1 MRRTIFTLI
10 MLCIATLTLQA
21 QDVWTAAGSST
32 LFGSHWDETDTRNDL
47 IDKGNGIW
55 ELTKTDCILEKNV
68 KYELKVLKNHNWAE
82 SYPQT
87 SANYVFMVEETGT
100 YNVTIQFNE
109 TNYEVGV
116 ITKKTG
122 DAVIGEKTWTVAGFG
137 TILGIEWDP
146 KATEND
152 MIKQDDN
159 VTYILTKTDLTLAI
173 GTYKYK
179 ICANHGWAENYG
191 DEKDSEGNASVF
203 ITKDGIYDLT
213 FTFNSKTHEVSC
225 DATRKADAII
235 EKIWSVAGSEG
246 LFETAWDEQS
256 TANEMTKQE
265 NNIYI
270 LEKKGINLNA
280 QTYEYKVC
288 SNHDWTESYGADPSG
303 RGNAILTIT
312 EAGTYDVTFTFN
324 SVTKE
329 VSATAVR
336 TDTDGISQI
345 AGDVKAKSVV
355 FNLQGHRVST
365 PKQGVYIINGKKV
378 VVK

>member
-1 MRRTIFTLI
+1 MRRTIFTFI
-10 MLCIATLTLQA
+10 MLCFVTLTLQA

-32 LFGSHWDETDTRNDL
+32 IFGSNWNETDTSNDL
-47 IDKGNGIW
+47 TDKGDGIW
-55 ELTKTDCILEKNV
+55 ELTKTGCILEQNV
-68 KYELKVLKNHNWAE
+68 KNELKVLKNHSWAE
-82 SYPQT
+82 SYPA
-87 SANYVFMVEETGT
+87 ANYVFTVKETGT
-100 YNVTIQFNE
+100 YSVTIQFNANNFE
-109 TNYEVGV
+109 INVKT
-116 ITKKTG
+116 TKTG

-312 EAGTYDVTFTFN
+312 EAGIYDVTFTFN

-345 AGDVKAKSVV
+345 AGDVKAKNVV
-355 FNLQGHRVST
+355 FNLQGHCVST

>member
-32 LFGSHWDETDTRNDL
+32 LFGSHWDATDTNNDL
-47 IDKGNGIW
+47 TPLGNGIW

-68 KYELKVLKNHNWAE
+68 KNELKVLKNHNWAE

-87 SANYVFMVEETGT
+87 NYVFTVEEIGT

-109 TNYEVGV
+109 NTYEVGV

-122 DAVIGEKTWTVAGFG
+122 DAVIGEKTWTVAGSPE
-137 TILGIEWDP
+137 ILGKDWDET
-146 KATEND
+146 ATEND
-152 MIKQDDN
+152 MIKQEDN
-159 VTYILTKTDLTLAI
+159 VTYILTKTDLTLAL

-179 ICANHGWAENYG
+179 ICANHGWSENYG
-191 DEKDSEGNASVF
+191 DDTDPEGNAS
-203 ITKDGIYDLT
+203 IYIAADGIYDLT
-213 FTFNSKTHEVSC
+213 FTFNTDTHEVSC
-225 DATRKADAII
+225 VPTRKADAII
-235 EKIWSVAGSEG
+235 EKIWSVAGNEG

-265 NNIYI
+265 NNIYV
-270 LEKKGINLNA
+270 LVKKGISLNA

-288 SNHDWTESYGADPSG
+288 SNHDWTESYGADPLG
-303 RGNAILTIT
+303 IDNAILIIP

-324 SVTKE
+324 QATKE

>member
-32 LFGSHWDETDTRNDL
+32 LFGSNWNETDTSNDL
-47 IDKGNGIW
+47 TDKGDGIW
-55 ELTKTDCILEKNV
+55 ELTKTGCILEQNV
-68 KYELKVLKNHNWAE
+68 KNEFKVVKNHSWVE
-82 SYPQT
+82 SYPA
-87 SANYVFMVEETGT
+87 ANYVFTVKETGT
-100 YNVTIQFNE
+100 YSVTIQFNANNFE
-109 TNYEVGV
+109 INVKT
-116 ITKKTG
+116 TKTG

>member
-32 LFGSHWDETDTRNDL
+32 LFGSHWDATDTNNDL
-47 IDKGNGIW
+47 TPLGNGIW

-68 KYELKVLKNHNWAE
+68 KNELKVLKNHNWAE

-87 SANYVFMVEETGT
+87 NYVFTVEETGT

-122 DAVIGEKTWTVAGFG
+122 DAVIGEKTWTVAGSPE
-137 TILGIEWDP
+137 ILGKDWDET
-146 KATEND
+146 ATEND
-152 MIKQDDN
+152 MIKQEDN
-159 VTYILTKTDLTLAI
+159 VTYILTKTDLTLAL

-179 ICANHGWAENYG
+179 ICANHGWSENYG
-191 DEKDSEGNASVF
+191 DDTDPEGNAS
-203 ITKDGIYDLT
+203 IYIAADGIYDLT
-213 FTFNSKTHEVSC
+213 FTFNTDTHEVSC
-225 DATRKADAII
+225 VPTRKADAII
-235 EKIWSVAGSEG
+235 EKIWSVAGNEG

-265 NNIYI
+265 NYIYV
-270 LEKKGINLNA
+270 LVKKGISLNA

-288 SNHDWTESYGADPSG
+288 SNHDWTESYGADPLG
-303 RGNAILTIT
+303 IDNAILIIP

-324 SVTKE
+324 QATKE

>member
-32 LFGSHWDETDTRNDL
+32 LFGSHWDATDTNNDL
-47 IDKGNGIW
+47 TPLGNGIW

-68 KYELKVLKNHNWAE
+68 KNELKVLKNHNWAE

-87 SANYVFMVEETGT
+87 NYVFTVEETGT

-109 TNYEVGV
+109 NTYEVGV

-122 DAVIGEKTWTVAGFG
+122 DAVIGEKTWTVAGSPE
-137 TILGIEWDP
+137 ILGKDWDETT
-146 KATEND
+146 TEND
-152 MIKQDDN
+152 MIKQEDN
-159 VTYILTKTDLTLAI
+159 VTYILTKTDLTLAL

-179 ICANHGWAENYG
+179 ICANHGWSENYG
-191 DEKDSEGNASVF
+191 DDTDPEGNAS
-203 ITKDGIYDLT
+203 IYIAADGIYDLT
-213 FTFNSKTHEVSC
+213 FTFNTDTHEVSC
-225 DATRKADAII
+225 VPTRKADAII
-235 EKIWSVAGSEG
+235 EKIWSVAGNEG

-265 NNIYI
+265 NYIYV
-270 LEKKGINLNA
+270 LVKKGISLNA

-288 SNHDWTESYGADPSG
+288 SNHDWTESYGADPLG
-303 RGNAILTIT
+303 IDNAILIIP

-324 SVTKE
+324 QATKE

>member
-1 MRRTIFTLI
+1 MRRTIFTLF

-32 LFGSHWDETDTRNDL
+32 LFGSHWDETDTNNDL
-47 IDKGNGIW
+47 TDKGNGIW
-55 ELTKTDCILEKNV
+55 ELTKTDCILEQNV
-68 KYELKVLKNHNWAE
+68 KNEFKVVKNHSWAE
-82 SYPQT
+82 SYPA
-87 SANYVFMVEETGT
+87 ANYVFTVKETGT
-100 YNVTIQFNE
+100 YSVTIQFDANNC
-109 TNYEVGV
+109 TINVK
-116 ITKKTG
+116 TKKTG

-137 TILGIEWDP
+137 VILGIEWDP

-152 MIKQDDN
+152 MIKQEDN
-159 VTYILTKTDLTLAI
+159 VTYILTKTNLTLAI

-191 DEKDSEGNASVF
+191 DDNDSEGNASIF

-225 DATRKADAII
+225 EPTKKADAII
-235 EKIWSVAGSEG
+235 EKIWSVAGNEG
-246 LFETAWDEQS
+246 LFETAWDELS

-270 LEKKGINLNA
+270 LEKKGISLNA

-288 SNHDWTESYGADPSG
+288 SNHDWTESYGADPFG
-303 RGNAILTIT
+303 IDNAILVI
-312 EAGTYDVTFTFN
+312 EKAGTYDVTFTFN
-324 SVTKE
+324 QATKE

-345 AGDVKAKSVV
+345 AGDVKAKNVI

>member
-32 LFGSHWDETDTRNDL
+32 LFGSNWNETDTSNDL
-47 IDKGNGIW
+47 TDKGDGIW
-55 ELTKTDCILEKNV
+55 ELTKTGCILEQNV
-68 KYELKVLKNHNWAE
+68 KNELKVLKNHSWAE
-82 SYPQT
+82 SYPA
-87 SANYVFMVEETGT
+87 ANYVFTVKETGT
-100 YNVTIQFNE
+100 YSVTIQFNANNFE
-109 TNYEVGV
+109 INVKT
-116 ITKKTG
+116 TKTG

-312 EAGTYDVTFTFN
+312 EAGIYDVTFTFN

-345 AGDVKAKSVV
+345 AGDVKAKNVV

-365 PKQGVYIINGKKV
+365 PKQGVYVINGKKV

>member
-32 LFGSHWDETDTRNDL
+32 LFGSHWDATDTNNDL
-47 IDKGNGIW
+47 TPLGNGIW
-55 ELTKTDCILEKNV
+55 ELTKTGCILEKNV
-68 KYELKVLKNHNWAE
+68 KNELKVLKNHNWAE
-82 SYPQT
+82 SHPQT
-87 SANYVFMVEETGT
+87 NYVFTVEETGT

-109 TNYEVGV
+109 NTYEVGV

-122 DAVIGEKTWTVAGFG
+122 DAVIGEKTWTVAGSPE
-137 TILGIEWDP
+137 ILGKDWDET
-146 KATEND
+146 ATEND
-152 MIKQDDN
+152 MIKQEDN
-159 VTYILTKTDLTLAI
+159 VTYILTKTDLTLAL

-179 ICANHGWAENYG
+179 ICANHGWSENYG
-191 DEKDSEGNASVF
+191 DDTDPEGNAS
-203 ITKDGIYDLT
+203 IYIAADGIYDLT
-213 FTFNSKTHEVSC
+213 FTFNTDTHEVSC
-225 DATRKADAII
+225 VPTRKADAII
-235 EKIWSVAGSEG
+235 EKIWSVAGNEG

-265 NNIYI
+265 NNIYV
-270 LEKKGINLNA
+270 LVKKGISLNA

-288 SNHDWTESYGADPSG
+288 SNHDWTESYGADPLG
-303 RGNAILTIT
+303 TDNAILIIP

-324 SVTKE
+324 QATKE

-345 AGDVKAKSVV
+345 AGDVKAKNVV

>member
-32 LFGSHWDETDTRNDL
+32 LFGSHWDATDTNNDL
-47 IDKGNGIW
+47 SDKGNGIW

-68 KYELKVLKNHNWAE
+68 KNELKVLKNHNWAE

-87 SANYVFMVEETGT
+87 NYVFMVEETGT
-100 YNVTIQFNE
+100 YNVTIQFNANNF
-109 TNYEVGV
+109 TINVK
-116 ITKKTG
+116 TTKTG

-137 TILGIEWDP
+137 AILGKEWDP
-146 KATEND
+146 EATENE
-152 MIKQDDN
+152 MIKQEDN
-159 VTYILTKTDLTLAI
+159 VTYILTKTDLTLAL

-179 ICANHGWAENYG
+179 ICANHGWSENYG
-191 DEKDSEGNASVF
+191 DDTDPEGNAS
-203 ITKDGIYDLT
+203 IYIAADGIYDLT
-213 FTFNSKTHEVSC
+213 FTFNTDTHEVSC
-225 DATRKADAII
+225 VPTRKADAII
-235 EKIWSVAGSEG
+235 EKIWSVAGNEG

-265 NNIYI
+265 NNIYV
-270 LEKKGINLNA
+270 LVKKGISLNA

-288 SNHDWTESYGADPSG
+288 SNHDWTESYGADPLG
-303 RGNAILTIT
+303 IDNAILIIP
-312 EAGTYDVTFTFN
+312 EAGIYDVTFTFN

>member
-21 QDVWTAAGSST
+21 QTAWTAAGSST
-32 LFGSHWDETDTRNDL
+32 LFGSHWDETDTNNDL
-47 IDKGNGIW
+47 IDKGDGIW
-55 ELTKTDCILEKNV
+55 ELTKTGCILEQNV
-68 KYELKVLKNHNWAE
+68 KNELKVLKNHNWYIE
-82 SYPQT
+82 VYPKKD
-87 SANYVFMVEETGT
+87 NYVFKVEETGI
-100 YNVTIQFNE
+100 YDVTIQFDANNF
-109 TNYEVGV
+109 TINVK
-116 ITKKTG
+116 TTKTG
-122 DAVIGEKTWTVAGFG
+122 DAVIGEKTWTVVGFKA
-137 TILGIEWDP
+137 ILGKNWDQT
-146 KATEND
+146 ATEND

-246 LFETAWDEQS
+246 LFETAWDKQS
-256 TANEMTKQE
+256 TANEMTKQK
-265 NNIYI
+265 NNIYV
-270 LEKKGINLNA
+270 LVKKGISLNA

-288 SNHDWTESYGADPSG
+288 ANHDWTESYGENPID
-303 RGNAILTIT
+303 NATLTI
-312 EAGTYDVTFTFN
+312 EEDGIYDVTFTFN

-345 AGDVKAKSVV
+345 AGDVKAKNVV

>member
-21 QDVWTAAGSST
+21 QTAWTAAGSST
-32 LFGSHWDETDTRNDL
+32 LFGSNWNETDTSNDL
-47 IDKGNGIW
+47 TDKGDGIW
-55 ELTKTDCILEKNV
+55 ELTKTGCILEQNV
-68 KYELKVLKNHNWAE
+68 KNELKVLKNHSWVE
-82 SYPQT
+82 SYPA
-87 SANYVFMVEETGT
+87 ANYVFTVKETGT
-100 YNVTIQFNE
+100 YSVTIQFNANNFE
-109 TNYEVGV
+109 INVKT
-116 ITKKTG
+116 TKTG

-256 TANEMTKQE
+256 TANEMTKQK
-265 NNIYI
+265 NNIYV
-270 LEKKGINLNA
+270 LVKKGISLNA

-288 SNHDWTESYGADPSG
+288 ANHDWTESYGENPID
-303 RGNAILTIT
+303 NATLTI
-312 EAGTYDVTFTFN
+312 EEDGIYDVTFTFN

-345 AGDVKAKSVV
+345 AGDVKAKNVV

>member
-32 LFGSHWDETDTRNDL
+32 LFGSNWNETDTSNDL
-47 IDKGNGIW
+47 TDKGDGIW
-55 ELTKTDCILEKNV
+55 ELTKTGCILEQNV
-68 KYELKVLKNHNWAE
+68 KNELKVLKNHSWAE
-82 SYPQT
+82 SYPA
-87 SANYVFMVEETGT
+87 ANYVFTVKETGT
-100 YNVTIQFNE
+100 YSVTIQFNANNFE
-109 TNYEVGV
+109 INVKT
-116 ITKKTG
+116 TKTG

-312 EAGTYDVTFTFN
+312 EAGIYDVTFTFN

-345 AGDVKAKSVV
+345 AGDVKAKNVV
-355 FNLQGHRVST
+355 FNLQGQRVST

>member
-32 LFGSHWDETDTRNDL
+32 LFGSHWDATDTNNDL
-47 IDKGNGIW
+47 SDKGNGIW
-55 ELTKTDCILEKNV
+55 ELTKTNCILEQNV
-68 KYELKVLKNHNWAE
+68 KYELKVLKDHSWAE
-82 SYPQT
+82 AYPQT
-87 SANYVFMVEETGT
+87 NYVFMVKETGT
-100 YNVTIQFNE
+100 YNVTIQFNANNF
-109 TNYEVGV
+109 TINVK
-116 ITKKTG
+116 TTKTG

-137 TILGIEWDP
+137 AILGKEWDP
-146 KATEND
+146 EATEND
-152 MIKQDDN
+152 MIKQEDN
-159 VTYILTKTDLTLAI
+159 VTYILTKTNLTIAQ
-173 GTYKYK
+173 GGYKYK
-179 ICANHGWAENYG
+179 ICANHGWSENYG
-191 DEKDSEGNASVF
+191 DDTDPEGNAS
-203 ITKDGIYDLT
+203 IYIAADGIYDLT
-213 FTFNSKTHEVSC
+213 FTFNTDTHEVSC
-225 DATRKADAII
+225 VPTRKADAII
-235 EKIWSVAGSEG
+235 EKIWSVAGNEG

-265 NNIYI
+265 NNIYV
-270 LEKKGINLNA
+270 LVKKGISLNA

-288 SNHDWTESYGADPSG
+288 SNHDWTESYGADPLG
-303 RGNAILTIT
+303 TDNAILIIP

-324 SVTKE
+324 QATKE

>member
-32 LFGSHWDETDTRNDL
+32 LFGSNWNETDTSNDL
-47 IDKGNGIW
+47 TDKGDGIW
-55 ELTKTDCILEKNV
+55 ELTKTGCILEQNV
-68 KYELKVLKNHNWAE
+68 KNELKVLKNHSWAE
-82 SYPQT
+82 SYPA
-87 SANYVFMVEETGT
+87 ANYVFTVKETGT
-100 YNVTIQFNE
+100 YSVTIQFNANNFE
-109 TNYEVGV
+109 INVKT
-116 ITKKTG
+116 TKTG

-191 DEKDSEGNASVF
+191 DENDSEGNASVF

-256 TANEMTKQE
+256 TTNEMTKQE

-312 EAGTYDVTFTFN
+312 EAGIYDVTFTFN

-345 AGDVKAKSVV
+345 ADDVKAKNVV

>member
-32 LFGSHWDETDTRNDL
+32 LFGSHWDEKDTRNDL
-47 IDKGNGIW
+47 TDKGDGIW
-55 ELTKTDCILEKNV
+55 ELTKTGCILEQNV
-68 KYELKVLKNHNWAE
+68 KNELKVLKNHSWAE
-82 SYPQT
+82 SYPA
-87 SANYVFMVEETGT
+87 ANYVFTVKETGT
-100 YNVTIQFNE
+100 YSVTIQFNANNFE
-109 TNYEVGV
+109 INVKT
-116 ITKKTG
+116 TKTG

>member
-1 MRRTIFTLI
+1 MRRTIFTFI
-10 MLCIATLTLQA
+10 MLCFVTLTLQA

-32 LFGSHWDETDTRNDL
+32 IFGSNWNETDTSNDL
-47 IDKGNGIW
+47 TDKGDGIW
-55 ELTKTDCILEKNV
+55 ELTKTGCILEQNV
-68 KYELKVLKNHNWAE
+68 KNELKVLKNHSWAE
-82 SYPQT
+82 SYPA
-87 SANYVFMVEETGT
+87 ANYVFTVKETGT
-100 YNVTIQFNE
+100 YSVTIQFNANNFE
-109 TNYEVGV
+109 INVKT
-116 ITKKTG
+116 TKTG

-270 LEKKGINLNA
+270 LEKKGISLNA

-288 SNHDWTESYGADPSG
+288 SNHTWAESYGADPLG
-303 RGNAILTIT
+303 IYNAILIIP

-324 SVTKE
+324 QATKE
-329 VSATAVR
+329 VSATAVASV
-336 TDTDGISQI
+336 TDGISQI
-345 AGDVKAKSVV
+345 ASDIKTKKVI
-355 FNLQGHRVST
+355 FNLQGQRISA

-378 VVK
+378 VLK

>member
-1 MRRTIFTLI
+1 MRRTIFTFI
-10 MLCIATLTLQA
+10 MLCFVTLTLQA

-32 LFGSHWDETDTRNDL
+32 IFGSHWAETDTSNDL
-47 IDKGNGIW
+47 TDKGNGIW
-55 ELTKTDCILEKNV
+55 ELTKTGCILEQNV
-68 KYELKVLKNHNWAE
+68 KNEFKVVKNHSWAE
-82 SYPQT
+82 SYPA
-87 SANYVFMVEETGT
+87 ANYVFTVKETGT
-100 YNVTIQFNE
+100 YSVTIQFDANNFE
-109 TNYEVGV
+109 INVKT
-116 ITKKTG
+116 TKTG
-122 DAVIGEKTWTVAGFG
+122 DAVIGEKTWTVVGFKA
-137 TILGIEWDP
+137 ILGKYWDET
-146 KATEND
+146 ATEND
-152 MIKQDDN
+152 MIKQEDN
-159 VTYILTKTDLTLAI
+159 VTYILTKTDLTLAL

-235 EKIWSVAGSEG
+235 EKIWSVAGDEG
-246 LFETAWDEQS
+246 LFETAWDEKS

-303 RGNAILTIT
+303 IGNAILTIT

-324 SVTKE
+324 QVTKE
-329 VSATAVR
+329 VSATAVPSV
-336 TDTDGISQI
+336 TDGISQI
-345 AGDVKAKSVV
+345 ASDIKTKKVI
-355 FNLQGHRVST
+355 FNLQGQRISA

-378 VVK
+378 VLK

>member
-32 LFGSHWDETDTRNDL
+32 LFGSHWDETDTNNDL
-47 IDKGNGIW
+47 TDKGDGIW
-55 ELTKTDCILEKNV
+55 ELTKTGCILEKNA

-87 SANYVFMVEETGT
+87 NNYAFTVEETGT
-100 YNVTIQFNE
+100 YDVTIQFDAN
-109 TNYEVGV
+109 NYTINVK
-116 ITKKTG
+116 TKKTG

-137 TILGIEWDP
+137 AILGKEWDQE
-146 KATEND
+146 ATEND
-152 MIKQDDN
+152 MIKQKDN
-159 VTYILTKTDLTLAI
+159 VTYILTKTDLTLAK

-179 ICANHGWAENYG
+179 ICANHSWAENYG
-191 DEKDSEGNASVF
+191 NDADPEGNAS
-203 ITKDGIYDLT
+203 IIIEGDGIYDLT

-225 DATRKADAII
+225 VVTKKDDVVIVTT
-235 EKIWSVAGSEG
+235 WTVAGDEG
-246 LFETAWDEQS
+246 LFEKAWDQLS
-256 TANEMTKQE
+256 TDNEMTKQE
-265 NNIYI
+265 NDIYT
-270 LEKKGINLNA
+270 LVKRGRNLSA
-280 QTYEYKVC
+280 KIYQYKIC
-288 SNHDWTESYGADPSG
+288 ANHNWMESYGTGTND
-303 RGNAILTIT
+303 NAYLDIT
-312 EAGTYDVTFTFN
+312 EAGIYDVTFTFN
-324 SVTKE
+324 LATKE

>member
-1 MRRTIFTLI
+1 MRRTIFTLF

-32 LFGSHWDETDTRNDL
+32 LFGSHWLETDTNNDL
-47 IDKGNGIW
+47 TDKGNGIW

-82 SYPQT
+82 SYPQPD
-87 SANYVFMVEETGT
+87 NYVFTVKETGT
-100 YNVTIQFNE
+100 YDVTIQFD
-109 TNYEVGV
+109 TNNYTINV
-116 ITKKTG
+116 TPTKTG
-122 DAVIGEKTWTVAGFG
+122 DAVIGEKAWTVAGFNA
-137 TILGIEWDP
+137 ILGAEWDP
-146 KATEND
+146 EATEND
-152 MIKQDDN
+152 MIKQEDN

-191 DEKDSEGNASVF
+191 DDNDSEGNASIF

-225 DATRKADAII
+225 EPTKKADAII
-235 EKIWSVAGSEG
+235 EKIWSVAGNEG
-246 LFETAWDEQS
+246 LFETAWDELS

-265 NNIYI
+265 NNIYV
-270 LEKKGINLNA
+270 LEKKDISLNA

-288 SNHDWTESYGADPSG
+288 SNHDWTESYGADPLG
-303 RGNAILTIT
+303 IDNAILVI
-312 EAGTYDVTFTFN
+312 EKAGIYDVTFTFN

-345 AGDVKAKSVV
+345 AGNVEAKNVV
-355 FNLQGHRVST
+355 FNLQGQRVST

>member
-32 LFGSHWDETDTRNDL
+32 LFGSHWLETDTNNDL
-47 IDKGNGIW
+47 TDKGNGIW
-55 ELTKTDCILEKNV
+55 ELTKTDCILEQNV

-82 SYPQT
+82 SYPQPD
-87 SANYVFMVEETGT
+87 NYVFTVKETGT
-100 YNVTIQFNE
+100 YDVTIQFD
-109 TNYEVGV
+109 TNNYTINV
-116 ITKKTG
+116 TPTKTG
-122 DAVIGEKTWTVAGFG
+122 DAVIGEKTWTVAGFNA
-137 TILGIEWDP
+137 ILGAEWDP
-146 KATEND
+146 EATEND
-152 MIKQDDN
+152 MIKQEDN
-159 VTYILTKTDLTLAI
+159 VTYILTKTDLTLAL

-191 DEKDSEGNASVF
+191 DDNDPEGNASIS

-213 FTFNSKTHEVSC
+213 FTFNSDTHEVSC
-225 DATRKADAII
+225 VPTKKADAII
-235 EKIWSVAGSEG
+235 EKIWSVAGNEG
-246 LFETAWDEQS
+246 LFETAWDELS

-265 NNIYI
+265 NNIYV
-270 LEKKGINLNA
+270 LEKKDISLNA

-288 SNHDWTESYGADPSG
+288 SNHDWTESYGADPLG
-303 RGNAILTIT
+303 IDNAILVI
-312 EAGTYDVTFTFN
+312 EKAGTYDVTFTFN
-324 SVTKE
+324 QVTKE

-345 AGDVKAKSVV
+345 AGNVEAKNVV

>member
-1 MRRTIFTLI
+1 MRRTIFTLF

-32 LFGSHWDETDTRNDL
+32 LFGSHWLETDTNNDL
-47 IDKGNGIW
+47 TDKGNGIW
-55 ELTKTDCILEKNV
+55 ELTKTDCILEQNV

-82 SYPQT
+82 SYPQPD
-87 SANYVFMVEETGT
+87 NYVFTVKETGT
-100 YNVTIQFNE
+100 YDVTIQFD
-109 TNYEVGV
+109 TNNYTINV
-116 ITKKTG
+116 TPTKTG

-345 AGDVKAKSVV
+345 AGDVKAKNVV

>member
-21 QDVWTAAGSST
+21 QTAWTAAGSST
-32 LFGSHWDETDTRNDL
+32 LFGSNWNETDTSNDL
-47 IDKGNGIW
+47 TDKGDGIW
-55 ELTKTDCILEKNV
+55 ELTKTGCILEQNV
-68 KYELKVLKNHNWAE
+68 KNELKVLKNHSWAE
-82 SYPQT
+82 SYPA
-87 SANYVFMVEETGT
+87 ANYIFTVKETGT
-100 YNVTIQFNE
+100 YSVTIQFNANNFE
-109 TNYEVGV
+109 INVKT
-116 ITKKTG
+116 TKTG

-256 TANEMTKQE
+256 TANEMTKQK
-265 NNIYI
+265 NNIYV
-270 LEKKGINLNA
+270 LVKKGISLNA

-288 SNHDWTESYGADPSG
+288 ANHDWTESYGENPID
-303 RGNAILTIT
+303 NATLTI
-312 EAGTYDVTFTFN
+312 EADGIYDLTFTFN

-345 AGDVKAKSVV
+345 AGDVKAKNVV